1 MKNKVCGLI
10 ISYDN
15 YLHLAEINFLSIR
28 KHWPDLNYDL
38 YYLSN
43 KRKFSKNYELIK
55 NIPVG
60 PDVSWSLS
68 LKKALVNLSENYD
81 YVLTF
86 IDDLILTSNVNN
98 NLFELILDSFIN
110 SKGNHIKLHKPKP
123 NKSHN
128 KFFGELTS
136 EMPYRATTVFTIWK
150 IDFLI
155 ETLLD
160 NENAWDFE
168 KNAKD
173 RIKNIGGIFSA
184 HDSLFKF
191 ENTVIKGKYQWIFKK
206 IIQDLNFDKTL
217 LPSIRYFTLFDYLK
231 RFYLKIRNKIFMAI
245 IRKIKSN
252 E

>member
-28 KHWPDLNYDL
+28 KYWPDLNYDL

-43 KRKFSKNYELIK
+43 ERKFSKNYEFIK
-55 NIPVG
+55 NINVG
-60 PDVSWSLS
+60 TDVSWSLS
-68 LKKALVNLSENYD
+68 LKKALINLSKNYD

-86 IDDLILTSNVNN
+86 IDDLILTSEVNN
-98 NLFELILDSFIN
+98 NLFELILDSFIK
-110 SKGNHIKLHKPKP
+110 SGGNHIKLHNPKP
-123 NKSHN
+123 NKPYN

-136 EMPYRATTVFTIWK
+136 KMPYRATTVFTIWK

-155 ETLLD
+155 EILLD

-173 RIKNIGGIFSA
+173 RIKNSEGIFSA
-184 HDSLFKF
+184 HDKLFKF
-191 ENTVIKGKYQWIFKK
+191 ENTVVKGKYQWIFNK
-206 IIQDLNFDKTL
+206 IIKDLDFDKTL
-217 LPSIRYFTLFDYLK
+217 LPTIQYFTLYDYLK
-231 RFYLKIRNKIFMAI
+231 RFYLKIRNKTYMTI
-245 IRKIKSN
+245 IRKIK
-252 E
+252 